1 MKKLLTA
8 ILALILMFSVI
19 PGGNIEAASSINKQ
33 AGKVYADILERYIEV
48 YKAKQNNYEYYSIS
62 KSSDD
67 DLAVG
72 YASEIGDF
80 NIVSEFMMEA
90 QTGGLIYR
98 IMDWNK
104 DGTPELFIANPKGKI
119 YAAFTYNQGN
129 AVYLMSSFQTTNC
142 VLCKDGIIGR
152 WVEGGAGGN
161 VWIDKISKNKLKHV
175 VELGSYYEGKMFY
188 TQTKNGK
195 TTNISETKYTKLS
208 KKYCK
213 PLKVKFYKA
222 DNKAVKNIRNGKF
235 AYSNQKSWKIK
246 GTV

>member
-1 MKKLLTA
+1 MKKLIAT
-8 ILALILMFSVI
+8 ILILILIFSVI
-19 PGGNIEAASSINKQ
+19 PAGNTEAASIKKQ
-33 AGKVYADILERYIEV
+33 AGQAYADVLERYIEA
-48 YKAKQNNYEYYSIS
+48 YRAKKNNFEYYSIS

-67 DLAVG
+67 DLVIG
-72 YASEIGDF
+72 YTNDIGDF
-80 NIVSEFMMEA
+80 NVISEFMMEA
-90 QTGGLIYR
+90 QSGGLIYR

-104 DGTPELFIANPKGKI
+104 DGTPELFIASPKGKI
-119 YAAFTYNQGN
+119 YAAFTYDGN
-129 AVYLMSSFQTTNC
+129 DAVYLMSSFQTTNC

-195 TTNISETKYTKLS
+195 TTNISEAKYTKLS

-213 PLKVKFYKA
+213 PLKVKSYKS

-235 AYSNQKSWKIK
+235 TYSSQKSWKIK